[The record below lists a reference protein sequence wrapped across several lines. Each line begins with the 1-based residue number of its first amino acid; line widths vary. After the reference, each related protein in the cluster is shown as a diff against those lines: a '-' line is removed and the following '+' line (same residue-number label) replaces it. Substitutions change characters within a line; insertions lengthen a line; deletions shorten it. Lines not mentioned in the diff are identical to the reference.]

1 MTAPLD
7 HQAPAAEA
15 ELAGLT
21 SLTLLERVKGREP
34 HAWQRLV
41 HLYGPLVFHWCRRWR
56 LSPEDAA
63 DVSQEVFQALATH
76 IAGFQRDGAGQ
87 SFRGWL
93 WTITRNKMLDHFRRG
108 QRQPLAAG
116 GSAAQQRLQAIPE
129 QLPEDADESASATGL
144 VHRALE
150 LLRGEFEERTWQMFW
165 RATVAGQAPRDIG
178 AEMGVSADAVR
189 MAKSR
194 VLRRLRQ
201 ELADRPE

>member
-1 MTAPLD
+1 MDRHVPPTASEMP
-7 HQAPAAEA
+7 
-15 ELAGLT
+15 GLT
-21 SLTLLERVKGREP
+21 SLTLLERVKGRDP
-34 HAWQRLV
+34 QAWQRLL

-76 IAGFQRDGAGQ
+76 IDGFQRAGAGQ

-93 WTITRNKMLDHFRRG
+93 WTITRNKMLDHFRRA
-108 QRQPLAAG
+108 QRQPDAAG
-116 GSAAQQRLQAIPE
+116 GSDAQLRLQSIPE
-129 QLPEDADESASATGL
+129 QLPADGAEEASSTGL
-144 VHRALE
+144 VHRAVD
-150 LLRGEFEERTWQMFW
+150 LLRGEFEDRTWQMFW
-165 RATVAGQAPRDIG
+165 RAAVAGQAPREIG

-201 ELADRPE
+201 ELADWPD